1 MNTNIRG
8 KAIVVVAGLVL
19 AGTAAAQQRTTPAFG
34 LHENTPRVHAFTGAR
49 VIVAPGVMLEGG
61 TVVVRDGIIEAVGES
76 PAIPAD
82 ARVWALEGRTIYAG
96 FIDPMTEVGLPDAM
110 ASPSS
115 GRGGGGGASAAP
127 GPASGDGAR
136 YWNAHVR
143 PENDVAAEL
152 VLGNDT
158 TEDLRE
164 LGFTTALSVPRRGVL
179 RGQSALL
186 SLGESTEPR
195 QIIVSPRVALHA
207 GYQTGGARG
216 DGSSVESDYPSS
228 LMGVIALLR
237 QALYDAQWYGAA
249 EAYYADEPTME
260 RPALNLSL
268 EAMLPV
274 INAEQPLFYHADD
287 ELDYQRALNIGDE
300 FNLDVV
306 LVGNGYEYRMRE
318 LFAASGVGIIIPLDF
333 PDAPQVDTPD
343 RALGVSLEQL
353 QHWELA
359 PSNAAFL
366 EEAGV
371 SFAFTSDGLGSP
383 GNEFWANVRSA
394 VERGLHEDTALAALT
409 TVPAELVGAGEKLGT
424 IETGKIANL
433 VVADGNLFAA
443 DSEAEV
449 ELMVV
454 DGMPYE
460 LEAFDRFDPEG
471 LWRATWPGGSGDW
484 ELSGDPGRLTL
495 TVNDEEYQGR
505 AEGDELILLPSAE
518 VFGGDDALAR
528 LSAYHYAGTVEGI
541 AELPSGDTFIWS
553 AVRIGDLPEQPEGGP
568 DADADEV
575 ADNEEN
581 AEDGLDGSDS
591 AGVEDEPDEPDIPP
605 LVWNQ
610 FPAGAYGATEPPPQ
624 ADSLLIRGATIWT
637 SGPQGRIDD
646 GDLLIR
652 GDRIEAVGRD
662 LEAPRDAIVMDAA
675 GKHVTAGLIDSH
687 SHSAVSRSVNESGS
701 VVTLEVRIADVL
713 NPTDIAIYRELAGG
727 LTAALLLHGSANP
740 MGGQAQVVKLRWGE
754 NADGLRL
761 DGAPPGVKFALG
773 ENVKQSNWGDAY
785 TDRYPQSRMG
795 VEQIIRDTFLAAAR
809 YGREMDQASRRGPP
823 VRRNLR
829 LDAALEILD
838 GERLIH
844 VHSYRQDEILA
855 FVRIAQD
862 FELEVAAF
870 QHVLEGYKVAD
881 AIAELGA
888 GGSTFS
894 DWWAYKFEVYDAIP
908 YNGALMHRAG
918 VVTSFNSDSNELA
931 RRLNTEASKAVK
943 YGGVSEEEALAFVT
957 INPARQLRIDD
968 RVGSLEP
975 DKDADFVIWSGH
987 PLSSFSRAEQTW
999 IEGRKYFDVELDAEM
1014 RRQTAVERSRLIQ
1027 KALATRL
1034 NGGNGSGG
1042 DGEGSGR
1049 GGDGSGR
1056 GGRGDPP
1063 TDLYSACIEL
1073 YGCIEEAHP

>member
-1 MNTNIRG
+1 MNTKHRG
-8 KAIVVVAGLVL
+8 KAIVVIAGLVL
-19 AGTAAAQQRTTPAFG
+19 TGSIAAQQRTTPAFG
-34 LHENTPRVHAFTGAR
+34 LHENTPRVHAFTGANV
-49 VIVAPGVMLEGG
+49 VIAPGTTLEDG
-61 TVVVRDGIIEAVGES
+61 TVIIRDGIIEAVGEA

-96 FIDPMTEVGLPDAM
+96 FIDAMTEVGLPEGM
-110 ASPSS
+110 TSPST
-115 GRGGGGGASAAP
+115 GRGGGGGAAAAP
-127 GPASGDGAR
+127 GQASGDGAR

-143 PENDVAAEL
+143 PENDVAAAL
-152 VLGNDT
+152 VLGNGAT
-158 TEDLRE
+158 KDLRE

-186 SLGESTEPR
+186 SLADSTEPR

-216 DGSSVESDYPSS
+216 DGPSVESDYPSS
-228 LMGVIALLR
+228 MMGVIALLR
-237 QALYDAQWYGAA
+237 QALYDAQWYEAA
-249 EAYYADEPTME
+249 LAYYADEPATE
-260 RPALNLSL
+260 RPAANLSL

-287 ELDYQRALNIGDE
+287 ELDYQRALNIQDE
-300 FNLDVV
+300 FDLDIV

-318 LFAASGVGIIIPLDF
+318 LLAASEVGIVIPLDF
-333 PDAPQVDTPD
+333 PDAPRVDTPD

-366 EEAGV
+366 GEAGV
-371 SFAFTSDGLGSP
+371 SFAFTSDGLDNPGS
-383 GNEFWANVRSA
+383 EFWANVRSA
-394 VERGLHEDTALAALT
+394 VERGLDEDIALAALT

-433 VVADGNLFAA
+433 VVADGDLFAV

-449 ELMVV
+449 ELVV
-454 DGMPYE
+454 IDGMPYE

-471 LWRATWPGGSGDW
+471 LWRATWPGGTGDW

-495 TVNDEEYQGR
+495 TVGEEEYRGR
-505 AEGDELILLPSAE
+505 VEGDELILLPSAE
-518 VFGGDDALAR
+518 VFGGGQALAR
-528 LSAYHYAGTVEGI
+528 LSAYHNAGTVEGL

-553 AVRIGDLPEQPEGGP
+553 AVRIGDLPEEPEGDP
-568 DADADEV
+568 DADDEE
-575 ADNEEN
+575 D
-581 AEDGLDGSDS
+581 AEDVLNAADS
-591 AGVEDEPDEPDIPP
+591 ADVEGEPDEPDIPP

-610 FPAGAYGATEPPPQ
+610 YPAGAYGATEPPPQ
-624 ADSLLIRGATIWT
+624 ADSLLVRGATIWT
-637 SGPQGRIDD
+637 GGPQGRIDG

-652 GDRIEAVGRD
+652 GDRIEAVGQN
-662 LEAPRDAIVMDAA
+662 LEAPRDATVMDAA
-675 GKHVTAGLIDSH
+675 GKHVTAGLIDAH
-687 SHSAVSRSVNESGS
+687 SHSAISRSVNESGS
-701 VVTLEVRIADVL
+701 AVTLEVRVADVL

-727 LTAALLLHGSANP
+727 LTTALLLHGSANP
-740 MGGQAQVVKLRWGE
+740 MGGQAQVVKLRWGA

-761 DGAPPGVKFALG
+761 DGAALAVKFALG
-773 ENVKQSNWGDAY
+773 ENVKQSNWGDSY

-809 YGREMDQASRRGPP
+809 YGRDMDQASRRGPP

-829 LDAALEILD
+829 LDAALEILN
-838 GERLIH
+838 GQRLVH

-862 FELEVAAF
+862 FDLDVAAF

-931 RRLNTEASKAVK
+931 RRLNTEAAKAVK
-943 YGGVSEEEALAFVT
+943 YGGLSEEAALEFVT

-975 DKDADFVIWSGH
+975 NKDADFVIWSGH

-1014 RRQTAVERSRLIQ
+1014 RKQIASERSRLIQ
-1027 KALATRL
+1027 KVLATRL
-1034 NGGNGSGG
+1034 NGGNGSDGG
-1042 DGEGSGR
+1042 
-1049 GGDGSGR
+1049 GGGSGR
-1056 GGRGDPP
+1056 GGRGGPP
-1063 TDLYSACIEL
+1063 TDLYSTCVEL
-1073 YGCIEEAHP
+1073 YGCMEEEAHP

>member
-1 MNTNIRG
+1 MNTKHRG
-8 KAIVVVAGLVL
+8 QAIVVIAGLVL
-19 AGTAAAQQRTTPAFG
+19 TGSIAAQQQTTPAFG
-34 LHENTPRVHAFTGAR
+34 LHDNTPRVHAFTGAD
-49 VIVAPGVMLEGG
+49 VIVAPGTTLEGG
-61 TVVVRDGIIEAVGES
+61 TVVIRDGIIEAVGEA

-96 FIDPMTEVGLPDAM
+96 FIDAMTEVGLPEEM
-110 ASPSS
+110 ASPSA
-115 GRGGGGGASAAP
+115 GRGERGGATQAATP
-127 GPASGDGAR
+127 GASGDGAR

-143 PENDVAAEL
+143 PENDVTAAL
-152 VLGNDT
+152 VLGNGT
-158 TEDLRE
+158 TEELRE
-164 LGFTTALSVPRRGVL
+164 LGFTTALSAPRRGVL

-186 SLGESTEPR
+186 SLADSTQPG

-207 GYQTGGARG
+207 GYQTGAARG
-216 DGSSVESDYPSS
+216 DGPSVESDYPSS
-228 LMGVIALLR
+228 MMGVIALLR
-237 QALYDAQWYGAA
+237 QALYDAQWYEAA
-249 EAYYADEPTME
+249 QAYYADEPTVE
-260 RPALNLSL
+260 RPAPNLSL
-268 EAMLPV
+268 EALLPV

-287 ELDYQRALNIGDE
+287 ELDYQRALYIRDE
-300 FNLDVV
+300 FNLDIV

-318 LFAASGVGIIIPLDF
+318 LLAASQVGVIVPLDF

-366 EEAGV
+366 GEAGV
-371 SFAFTSDGLGSP
+371 SFAFTTDGLDSP
-383 GNEFWANVRSA
+383 GIEFWANVRSA
-394 VERGLHEDTALAALT
+394 VERGLAEDTALAALT
-409 TVPAELVGAGEKLGT
+409 TVPAELVGAEARLGT

-433 VVADGNLFAA
+433 VVADGNLFAG

-449 ELMVV
+449 ELVVV

-471 LWRATWPGGSGDW
+471 LWRATWPDGAGDW
-484 ELSGDPGRLTL
+484 ELSGDPERLTL
-495 TVNDEEYQGR
+495 TVGEEEYQGR
-505 AEGDELILLPSAE
+505 AQGDELILLPSAA
-518 VFGGDDALAR
+518 VFGGDQALAR
-528 LSAYHYAGTVEGI
+528 LSAYHNEGTVEGI
-541 AELPSGDTFIWS
+541 AELPSGDTFIWR
-553 AVRIGDLPEQPEGGP
+553 AARVGDLPEDPEGEE
-568 DADADEV
+568 DEEEE
-575 ADNEEN
+575 EEN
-581 AEDGLDGSDS
+581 
-591 AGVEDEPDEPDIPP
+591 EPDIPP

-610 FPAGAYGATEPPPQ
+610 YPAGAYGATEPPPQ
-624 ADSLLIRGATIWT
+624 ADSLLVSGATIWT
-637 SGPQGRIDD
+637 SGPQGRIED

-675 GKHVTAGLIDSH
+675 GKHVTAGLIDAH
-687 SHSAVSRSVNESGS
+687 SHSAVSRSVNETGS
-701 VVTLEVRIADVL
+701 AVTVEVRIGDVL

-727 LTAALLLHGSANP
+727 LTTALLLHGSANP

-754 NADGLRL
+754 NADGLKL
-761 DGAPPGVKFALG
+761 EGAAPAVKFALG
-773 ENVKQSNWGDAY
+773 ENVKQSNWGDEY
-785 TDRYPQSRMG
+785 TDRYPQTRMG

-809 YGREMDQASRRGPP
+809 YGREMDRAGRRGPP

-829 LDAALEILD
+829 LDAALEILNGD
-838 GERLIH
+838 RLVH
-844 VHSYRQDEILA
+844 VHSYRQDEILT

-862 FELEVAAF
+862 FDLDVAAF

-888 GGSTFS
+888 GSSTFS

-931 RRLNTEASKAVK
+931 RRLNTEAAKAVK
-943 YGGVSEEEALAFVT
+943 YGGLSEEEALEFVT
-957 INPARQLRIDD
+957 INPAKQLRIDD

-975 DKDADFVIWSGH
+975 DKDADFVIWNGH

-999 IEGRKYFDVELDAEM
+999 IEGRKFFDVELDAEM
-1014 RRQTAVERSRLIQ
+1014 RRQIAAERSRLIQ

-1034 NGGNGSGG
+1034 QG
-1042 DGEGSGR
+1042 GEGSNR
-1049 GGDGSGR
+1049 GGGEGSVRGGGGR
-1056 GGRGDPP
+1056 GGRGGPP
-1063 TDLYSACIEL
+1063 TDLYSTCVEL

>member
-1 MNTNIRG
+1 MNTKHRG
-8 KAIVVVAGLVL
+8 KAIVVIAGLVL
-19 AGTAAAQQRTTPAFG
+19 TGSIAAQQRTTPAFG
-34 LHENTPRVHAFTGAR
+34 LHENTPRVHAFTGANV
-49 VIVAPGVMLEGG
+49 VIAPGTTLEDG
-61 TVVVRDGIIEAVGES
+61 TVIIRDGIIEAVGEA

-96 FIDPMTEVGLPDAM
+96 FIDAMTEVGLPEGM
-110 ASPSS
+110 TSPST
-115 GRGGGGGASAAP
+115 GRGGGGGAAAAP
-127 GPASGDGAR
+127 GQASGDGAR

-143 PENDVAAEL
+143 PENDVAAAL
-152 VLGNDT
+152 VLGNGAT
-158 TEDLRE
+158 KDLRE

-186 SLGESTEPR
+186 SLADSTEPR

-216 DGSSVESDYPSS
+216 DGPSVESDYPSS
-228 LMGVIALLR
+228 MMGVIALLR
-237 QALYDAQWYGAA
+237 QALYDAQWYEAA
-249 EAYYADEPTME
+249 LAYYADEPATE
-260 RPALNLSL
+260 RPAANLSL

-287 ELDYQRALNIGDE
+287 ELDYQRALNIQDE
-300 FNLDVV
+300 FDLDIV

-318 LFAASGVGIIIPLDF
+318 LLAASEVGIVIPLDF
-333 PDAPQVDTPD
+333 PDAPRVDTPD

-366 EEAGV
+366 GEAGV
-371 SFAFTSDGLGSP
+371 SFAFTSDGLDNPGS
-383 GNEFWANVRSA
+383 EFWANVRSA
-394 VERGLHEDTALAALT
+394 VERGLDEDIALAALT

-433 VVADGNLFAA
+433 VVADGDLFAV

-449 ELMVV
+449 ELVV
-454 DGMPYE
+454 IDGMPYE

-471 LWRATWPGGSGDW
+471 LWRATWPGGTGDW

-495 TVNDEEYQGR
+495 TVGEEEYRGR
-505 AEGDELILLPSAE
+505 VEGDELILLPSAE
-518 VFGGDDALAR
+518 VFGGGQALAR
-528 LSAYHYAGTVEGI
+528 LSAYHNAGTVEGL

-553 AVRIGDLPEQPEGGP
+553 AVRIGDLPEEPEGDP
-568 DADADEV
+568 DADDEE
-575 ADNEEN
+575 D
-581 AEDGLDGSDS
+581 AEDVLNAADS
-591 AGVEDEPDEPDIPP
+591 ADVEGEPDEPDIPP

-610 FPAGAYGATEPPPQ
+610 YPAGAYGATEPPPQ
-624 ADSLLIRGATIWT
+624 ADSLLVRGATIWT
-637 SGPQGRIDD
+637 GGPQGRIDG

-652 GDRIEAVGRD
+652 GDRIEAVGQN
-662 LEAPRDAIVMDAA
+662 LEAPRDATVMDAA
-675 GKHVTAGLIDSH
+675 GKHVTAGLIDAH
-687 SHSAVSRSVNESGS
+687 SHSAISRSVNESGS
-701 VVTLEVRIADVL
+701 AVTLEVRVADVL

-727 LTAALLLHGSANP
+727 LTTALLLHGSANP
-740 MGGQAQVVKLRWGE
+740 MGGQAQVVKLRWGA

-761 DGAPPGVKFALG
+761 DGAALAVKFALG
-773 ENVKQSNWGDAY
+773 ENVKQSNWGDSY

-809 YGREMDQASRRGPP
+809 YGRDMDQASRRGPP

-829 LDAALEILD
+829 LDAALEILN
-838 GERLIH
+838 GQRLVH

-862 FELEVAAF
+862 FDLDVAAF

-931 RRLNTEASKAVK
+931 RRLNTEAAKAVK
-943 YGGVSEEEALAFVT
+943 YGGLSEEEALEFVT

-975 DKDADFVIWSGH
+975 NKDADFVIWSGH

-1014 RRQTAVERSRLIQ
+1014 RKQIASERSRLIQ
-1027 KALATRL
+1027 KVLATRL
-1034 NGGNGSGG
+1034 NGGNGSDGG
-1042 DGEGSGR
+1042 GEGSGS
-1049 GGDGSGR
+1049 GTDGPGR
-1056 GGRGDPP
+1056 GGRGGPP
-1063 TDLYSACIEL
+1063 TDLYSTCVEL
-1073 YGCIEEAHP
+1073 YGCMEEEAHP

>member
-1 MNTNIRG
+1 MNTNHLG
-8 KAIVVVAGLVL
+8 KAIVVVAGVVL
-19 AGTAAAQQRTTPAFG
+19 TGTAAAQQRTTPAFG
-34 LHENTPRVHAFTGAR
+34 LHENTPRVHAFTGAN
-49 VIVAPGVMLEGG
+49 VIVAPGTRLEGG
-61 TVVVRDGIIEAVGES
+61 TVIVRDGIIEAVGEA
-76 PAIPAD
+76 PTIPAD
-82 ARVWALEGRTIYAG
+82 ARVWALDGRTIYAG
-96 FIDPMTEVGLPDAM
+96 FIDPMTEVGLPDGM
-110 ASPSS
+110 ALPSS
-115 GRGGGGGASAAP
+115 GGGGGGANQGAAP
-127 GPASGDGAR
+127 GPANGDGAR

-143 PENDVAAEL
+143 PENDVAAAL
-152 VLGNDT
+152 VLGNNT
-158 TEDLRE
+158 TEELRE
-164 LGFTTALSVPRRGVL
+164 LGFTTALSAPRRGVL

-195 QIIVSPRVALHA
+195 QVIVSPRVALHA

-216 DGSSVESDYPSS
+216 NGPSVESDYPSS

-237 QALYDAQWYGAA
+237 QALYDAQWYEAA
-249 EAYYADEPTME
+249 QAYHADEPNME
-260 RPALNLSL
+260 RLAANLSL

-274 INAEQPLFYHADD
+274 VNAEQPLFYHADD
-287 ELDYQRALNIGDE
+287 ELDYQRALNIRDE
-300 FNLDVV
+300 FSLDVV

-318 LFAASGVGIIIPLDF
+318 LLATSGVGIVIPLDF

-371 SFAFTSDGLGSP
+371 SFAFTSDGLDNP
-383 GNEFWANVRSA
+383 GNEFWANLRSA
-394 VERGLHEDTALAALT
+394 VERGLDEDTALAAVT
-409 TVPAELVGAGEKLGT
+409 TVPAELVGAAEKLGT
-424 IETGKIANL
+424 IEAGKIANL

-443 DSEAEV
+443 DSDAEV
-449 ELMVV
+449 ELVMV
-454 DGMPYE
+454 DGMPHE

-495 TVNDEEYQGR
+495 TVDEEEYQGR

-518 VFGGDDALAR
+518 VFGGGQALAR
-528 LSAYHYAGTVEGI
+528 LSAYHNEGAVEGI
-541 AELPSGDTFIWS
+541 AELPSGDTFTWN
-553 AVRIGDLPEQPEGGP
+553 AVRIGDLPEEPE
-568 DADADEV
+568 DEP
-575 ADNEEN
+575 
-581 AEDGLDGSDS
+581 
-591 AGVEDEPDEPDIPP
+591 EDEPDRPDIPP

-646 GDLLIR
+646 GDLIIR
-652 GDRIEAVGRD
+652 GGRIEAVGRD
-662 LEAPRDAIVMDAA
+662 IEAPRDTVVMDAA

-701 VVTLEVRIADVL
+701 AVTLEVRIADVL

-754 NADGLRL
+754 SADGLRL

-795 VEQIIRDTFLAAAR
+795 VEQIIRDTFLAAAS

-829 LDAALEILD
+829 LDAALEILN

-862 FELEVAAF
+862 LDLDVAAF

-908 YNGALMHRAG
+908 HNGALMHRAG

-975 DKDADFVIWSGH
+975 NKDADFVIWSGH

-1014 RRQTAVERSRLIQ
+1014 RRQIAAERSRLIQ
-1027 KALATRL
+1027 KVLATRL
-1034 NGGNGSGG
+1034 NGGGGSDGG
-1042 DGEGSGR
+1042 
-1049 GGDGSGR
+1049 GGGR
-1056 GGRGDPP
+1056 GGRGGPP
-1063 TDLYSACIEL
+1063 TDLYSTCLEL
-1073 YGCIEEAHP
+1073 YGCMEEAHP

>member
-1 MNTNIRG
+1 MNTNHLG
-8 KAIVVVAGLVL
+8 KAIVVVAGVVL
-19 AGTAAAQQRTTPAFG
+19 TGTAAAQQRTTPAFG
-34 LHENTPRVHAFTGAR
+34 LHENTPRVHAFTGAN
-49 VIVAPGVMLEGG
+49 VIVAPGTRLEGG
-61 TVVVRDGIIEAVGES
+61 TVIVRDGIIEAVGEA
-76 PAIPAD
+76 PTIPAD
-82 ARVWALEGRTIYAG
+82 ARVWALDGRTIYAG
-96 FIDPMTEVGLPDAM
+96 FIDPMTEVGLPDGM
-110 ASPSS
+110 ALPSS
-115 GRGGGGGASAAP
+115 GGGGGGANQGAAP
-127 GPASGDGAR
+127 GPANGDGAR

-143 PENDVAAEL
+143 PENDVAAAL
-152 VLGNDT
+152 VLGNNT
-158 TEDLRE
+158 TEELRE
-164 LGFTTALSVPRRGVL
+164 LGFTTALSAPRRGVL

-195 QIIVSPRVALHA
+195 QVIVSPRVALHA

-216 DGSSVESDYPSS
+216 NGPSVESDYPSS

-237 QALYDAQWYGAA
+237 QALYDAQWYEAA
-249 EAYYADEPTME
+249 QAYHADEPNME
-260 RPALNLSL
+260 RLAANLSL

-274 INAEQPLFYHADD
+274 VNAEQPLFYHADD
-287 ELDYQRALNIGDE
+287 ELDYQRALNIRDE
-300 FNLDVV
+300 FSLDVV

-318 LFAASGVGIIIPLDF
+318 LLATSGVGIVIPLDF

-371 SFAFTSDGLGSP
+371 SFAFTSDGLDNP
-383 GNEFWANVRSA
+383 GNEFWANLRSA
-394 VERGLHEDTALAALT
+394 VERGLDEDTALAAVT
-409 TVPAELVGAGEKLGT
+409 TVPAELVGAAEKLGT
-424 IETGKIANL
+424 IEAGKIANL

-443 DSEAEV
+443 DSDAEV
-449 ELMVV
+449 ELVVV
-454 DGMPYE
+454 DGMPHE

-471 LWRATWPGGSGDW
+471 LWRASWPDGSGDW

-495 TVNDEEYQGR
+495 TVDEEEYQGR

-518 VFGGDDALAR
+518 VFGGGQALAR
-528 LSAYHYAGTVEGI
+528 LSAYHNEGAVEGI
-541 AELPSGDTFIWS
+541 AELPSGDTFTWN
-553 AVRIGDLPEQPEGGP
+553 AVRIGDLPEEPE
-568 DADADEV
+568 DEP
-575 ADNEEN
+575 
-581 AEDGLDGSDS
+581 
-591 AGVEDEPDEPDIPP
+591 EDEPDRPDIPP

-624 ADSLLIRGATIWT
+624 ADSLLITGASIWT

-662 LEAPRDAIVMDAA
+662 IEAPRDTVVMDAA

-701 VVTLEVRIADVL
+701 AVTLEVRIADVL

-754 NADGLRL
+754 SADGLRL

-795 VEQIIRDTFLAAAR
+795 VEQIIRDTFLAAAS

-829 LDAALEILD
+829 LDAALEILN

-862 FELEVAAF
+862 LDLDVAAF

-908 YNGALMHRAG
+908 HNGALMHRAG

-975 DKDADFVIWSGH
+975 NKDADFVIWSGH

-1014 RRQTAVERSRLIQ
+1014 RRQIAAERSRLIQ
-1027 KALATRL
+1027 KVLATRL
-1034 NGGNGSGG
+1034 NGGGGSDGG
-1042 DGEGSGR
+1042 
-1049 GGDGSGR
+1049 GGGR
-1056 GGRGDPP
+1056 GGRGGPP
-1063 TDLYSACIEL
+1063 TDLYSTCLEL
-1073 YGCIEEAHP
+1073 YGCMEEAHP

>member
-1 MNTNIRG
+1 MNTNFRG

-19 AGTAAAQQRTTPAFG
+19 TGTAAAQQRTTPAFG
-34 LHENTPRVHAFTGAR
+34 LHENTPRVHAFTGAN
-49 VIVAPGVMLEGG
+49 VIVAPGVRLEVG
-61 TVVVRDGIIEAVGES
+61 TVIVRDGIIEAVGEA

-82 ARVWALEGRTIYAG
+82 ARVWALDGRTIYAG
-96 FIDPMTEVGLPDAM
+96 FIDPMTEVGLPDGM
-110 ASPSS
+110 TSPSA
-115 GRGGGGGASAAP
+115 GRGERGGSAQASAA
-127 GPASGDGAR
+127 GQANGDGAR
-136 YWNAHVR
+136 YWNSHVR
-143 PENDVAAEL
+143 PENDVAAAL
-152 VLGNDT
+152 VLGNGT
-158 TEDLRE
+158 TEELRE

-216 DGSSVESDYPSS
+216 NGPSVESDYPSS

-237 QALYDAQWYGAA
+237 QALYDAQWYEAA

-287 ELDYQRALNIGDE
+287 ELDYQRGLKIGDE
-300 FNLDVV
+300 FDLDVV

-318 LFAASGVGIIIPLDF
+318 LLATSGVGIVIPLDF

-371 SFAFTSDGLGSP
+371 SFAFTSDELDNP
-383 GNEFWANVRSA
+383 GTEFWANLRSA
-394 VERGLHEDTALAALT
+394 VERGLDEDTALAALT

-443 DSEAEV
+443 DSEAEI
-449 ELMVV
+449 ELVVV

-471 LWRATWPGGSGDW
+471 LWRAAWPGGSGDW

-495 TVNDEEYQGR
+495 TVDEEEYQGR

-518 VFGGDDALAR
+518 VFGGGQALAR
-528 LSAYHYAGTVEGI
+528 LSAYHNEGAVEGI
-541 AELPSGDTFIWS
+541 AELPSGDTFTWS
-553 AVRIGDLPEQPEGGP
+553 AVRIGDLPEEPE
-568 DADADEV
+568 DE
-575 ADNEEN
+575 
-581 AEDGLDGSDS
+581 S
-591 AGVEDEPDEPDIPP
+591 DEPDEPDIPP

-610 FPAGAYGATEPPPQ
+610 FPAGAYGKTELPPQ
-624 ADSLLIRGATIWT
+624 ADSLLISGATIWT
-637 SGPQGRIDD
+637 SGPQGRIDN

-652 GDRIEAVGRD
+652 GDRIEAVGRE
-662 LEAPRDAIVMDAA
+662 LEAPRDTVVMDAA

-701 VVTLEVRIADVL
+701 AVTLEVRIADVL

-727 LTAALLLHGSANP
+727 LTTSLLLHGSANP

-754 NADGLRL
+754 SADGLRL

-795 VEQIIRDTFLAAAR
+795 VEQIIRDTFLAAAS

-823 VRRNLR
+823 MRRNLR
-829 LDAALEILD
+829 LDAALEILT
-838 GERLIH
+838 GQRLVH

-862 FELEVAAF
+862 FDLDVAAF

-943 YGGVSEEEALAFVT
+943 YGGVSEAEALAFVT
-957 INPARQLRIDD
+957 INPARQLRIDE

-1014 RRQTAVERSRLIQ
+1014 RKQTAAERSRLIQ

-1034 NGGNGSGG
+1034 NGENGSDGG
-1042 DGEGSGR
+1042 GEGSGR
-1049 GGDGSGR
+1049 GGDGPGR
-1056 GGRGDPP
+1056 GGRGGPP
-1063 TDLYSACIEL
+1063 TDLYSTCIEL

>member
-1 MNTNIRG
+1 MNTNHRG
-8 KAIVVVAGLVL
+8 KAITVVAGLVL
-19 AGTAAAQQRTTPAFG
+19 AGSIAAQQRTTPAFG
-34 LHENTPRVHAFTGAR
+34 LHENTPRVHAFTGAS
-49 VIVAPGVMLEGG
+49 VVVAPGTTLEGG
-61 TVVVRDGIIEAVGES
+61 TVIIRDGIIEAVGEAA
-76 PAIPAD
+76 AIPAD

-96 FIDPMTEVGLPDAM
+96 FIDAMTEVGLPEGM
-110 ASPSS
+110 TSPSA
-115 GRGGGGGASAAP
+115 GRVGAAQASAP
-127 GPASGDGAR
+127 GQANSDGAR

-143 PENDVAAEL
+143 PENDVAASL
-152 VLGNDT
+152 VLGNGA
-158 TEDLRE
+158 TEELRE
-164 LGFTTALSVPRRGVL
+164 LGFATALSVPRRGVL

-186 SLGESTEPR
+186 SLADSTEPR

-207 GYQTGGARG
+207 GYETGGARG
-216 DGSSVESDYPSS
+216 DGPSVESDYPSS

-237 QALYDAQWYGAA
+237 QSFYDAQWYEAA
-249 EAYYADEPTME
+249 LAYYADEPAME
-260 RPALNLSL
+260 RPAANLSL

-287 ELDYQRALNIGDE
+287 ELDYQRALNIQHE
-300 FNLDVV
+300 FDLDVV

-318 LFAASGVGIIIPLDF
+318 LLAASEAGIVIPLNF

-371 SFAFTSDGLGSP
+371 SFAFTTDGLDDP
-383 GNEFWANVRSA
+383 GNEFWSNVRSA
-394 VERGLHEDTALAALT
+394 VERGLDEDTALAALT
-409 TVPAELVGAGEKLGT
+409 TVPAELVGASETLGT

-433 VVADGNLFAA
+433 VIADGNLFAA
-443 DSEAEV
+443 DSEAEI
-449 ELMVV
+449 ELVAI

-460 LEAFDRFDPEG
+460 LETFDRFDPEG

-495 TVNDEEYQGR
+495 TVDEEEYQGR
-505 AEGDELILLPSAE
+505 AEGDELILLPAAE
-518 VFGGDDALAR
+518 VFGGGQALAR
-528 LSAYHYAGTVEGI
+528 LSAYHNEGTVEGI

-553 AVRIGDLPEQPEGGP
+553 AVRIGDLPEEPEGDP
-568 DADADEV
+568 DADDEE
-575 ADNEEN
+575 D
-581 AEDGLDGSDS
+581 AEDGLDAADS
-591 AGVEDEPDEPDIPP
+591 TDVEDEPDEPDIPP

-624 ADSLLIRGATIWT
+624 VDTLLIRGATIWT

-652 GDRIEAVGRD
+652 GNRIEAVGRE

-687 SHSAVSRSVNESGS
+687 SHSAISRSVNESGS
-701 VVTLEVRIADVL
+701 AVTLEVRVADVL

-754 NADGLRL
+754 NADGLKL
-761 DGAPPGVKFALG
+761 DGAAPAVKFALG
-773 ENVKQSNWGDAY
+773 ENVKQSNWGDSY

-809 YGREMDQASRRGPP
+809 YGRDMAQASRRGPP

-829 LDAALEILD
+829 LDAALEILNRQ
-838 GERLIH
+838 RLIH

-862 FELEVAAF
+862 FDLDVAAF

-918 VVTSFNSDSNELA
+918 VVTSFNSDSNELS

-943 YGGVSEEEALAFVT
+943 YGGVSEAEALAFVT
-957 INPARQLRIDD
+957 INPAKQLRIDD

-975 DKDADFVIWSGH
+975 NKDADFVIWSGH

-1014 RRQTAVERSRLIQ
+1014 RRQIAAERSRLIQ
-1027 KALATRL
+1027 KVLATRL
-1034 NGGNGSGG
+1034 NGGNGSDGG
-1042 DGEGSGR
+1042 GGGSG
-1049 GGDGSGR
+1049 GPGR
-1056 GGRGDPP
+1056 GGRGGPP
-1063 TDLYSACIEL
+1063 TDLYSTCVEL
-1073 YGCIEEAHP
+1073 YGCMEEEAHP

>member
-1 MNTNIRG
+1 MNTNFRG

-19 AGTAAAQQRTTPAFG
+19 TGTAAAQQRTTPAFG
-34 LHENTPRVHAFTGAR
+34 LHENTPRVHAFTGAN
-49 VIVAPGVMLEGG
+49 VIVAPGVRLEVG
-61 TVVVRDGIIEAVGES
+61 TVIVRDGIIEAVGEA

-82 ARVWALEGRTIYAG
+82 ARVWGLDGRTIYAG
-96 FIDPMTEVGLPDAM
+96 FIDPMTEVGLPDGM
-110 ASPSS
+110 TSPSA
-115 GRGGGGGASAAP
+115 GRGERGGSAQASAA
-127 GPASGDGAR
+127 GQANGDGAR
-136 YWNAHVR
+136 YWNSHVR
-143 PENDVAAEL
+143 PENDVAAAL
-152 VLGNDT
+152 VLGNGT
-158 TEDLRE
+158 TEELRE

-216 DGSSVESDYPSS
+216 NGPSVESDYPSS

-237 QALYDAQWYGAA
+237 QALYDAQWYEAA

-287 ELDYQRALNIGDE
+287 ELDYQRGLKIGDE
-300 FNLDVV
+300 FDLDVV

-318 LFAASGVGIIIPLDF
+318 LLATSGVGIVIPLDF

-371 SFAFTSDGLGSP
+371 SFAFTSDELDNP
-383 GNEFWANVRSA
+383 GTEFWANLRSA
-394 VERGLHEDTALAALT
+394 VERGLDEDTALAALT

-443 DSEAEV
+443 DSEAEI
-449 ELMVV
+449 ELVVV

-471 LWRATWPGGSGDW
+471 LWRAAWPGGSGDW

-495 TVNDEEYQGR
+495 TVDEEEYQGR

-518 VFGGDDALAR
+518 VFGGGQALAR
-528 LSAYHYAGTVEGI
+528 LSAYHNEGAVEGI
-541 AELPSGDTFIWS
+541 AELPSGDTFTWS
-553 AVRIGDLPEQPEGGP
+553 AVRIGDLPEEPEDEPG
-568 DADADEV
+568 ADDE
-575 ADNEEN
+575 EG
-581 AEDGLDGSDS
+581 AEDGLDAADS
-591 AGVEDEPDEPDIPP
+591 AGVEDESDEPDIPP

-610 FPAGAYGATEPPPQ
+610 FPAGAYGKTELPPQ
-624 ADSLLIRGATIWT
+624 ADSLLISGATIWT

-652 GDRIEAVGRD
+652 GGRIVAVGRD
-662 LEAPRDAIVMDAA
+662 IEAPQDTVVMDAA

-701 VVTLEVRIADVL
+701 AVTLEVRIADVL

-754 NADGLRL
+754 SADGLRL

-795 VEQIIRDTFLAAAR
+795 VEQIIRDTFLAAAS

-829 LDAALEILD
+829 LDAALEILT
-838 GERLIH
+838 GQRLIH

-862 FELEVAAF
+862 FDLDVAAF

-881 AIAELGA
+881 AIAEQGA

-943 YGGVSEEEALAFVT
+943 YGGVSEAEALSFVT
-957 INPARQLRIDD
+957 INPARQLRVDD

-1014 RRQTAVERSRLIQ
+1014 RKQTAAERSRLIQ

-1034 NGGNGSGG
+1034 NGENGSDGG
-1042 DGEGSGR
+1042 GEGSGR
-1049 GGDGSGR
+1049 GGDGPGR
-1056 GGRGDPP
+1056 GGRGGPP
-1063 TDLYSACIEL
+1063 TELYSTCIEL
-1073 YGCIEEAHP
+1073 YGCFEEAHP

>member
-1 MNTNIRG
+1 MNTNHRG

-19 AGTAAAQQRTTPAFG
+19 TGSIAAQQRTTPAFG
-34 LHENTPRVHAFTGAR
+34 LHENTPRVHAFTGAN
-49 VIVAPGVMLEGG
+49 VVVAPGTTLEDG
-61 TVVVRDGIIEAVGES
+61 TVIIRDGIIEAVGEA

-96 FIDPMTEVGLPDAM
+96 FIDAMTEVGLPEGM
-110 ASPSS
+110 TSPAT
-115 GRGGGGGASAAP
+115 GPGGGGGAAAAP
-127 GPASGDGAR
+127 GQASGDGAR
-136 YWNAHVR
+136 HWNAHVR
-143 PENDVAAEL
+143 PENDVAAAL
-152 VLGNDT
+152 VLGNGT
-158 TEDLRE
+158 TEELRE

-186 SLGESTEPR
+186 SLADSTEPR
-195 QIIVSPRVALHA
+195 QIIVSPRVAQHA

-216 DGSSVESDYPSS
+216 DGPSVESDYPSS
-228 LMGVIALLR
+228 MMGVIALLR
-237 QALYDAQWYGAA
+237 QALYDAQWYEAA
-249 EAYYADEPTME
+249 LAYYADEPATE
-260 RPALNLSL
+260 RPAANLSL

-287 ELDYQRALNIGDE
+287 ELDYQRALNIQDE
-300 FNLDVV
+300 FDLDIV

-318 LFAASGVGIIIPLDF
+318 LLSASEVGIVIPLDF
-333 PDAPQVDTPD
+333 PDAPRVDTPD

-366 EEAGV
+366 GEAGV
-371 SFAFTSDGLGSP
+371 SFAFTSDGLDNPGS
-383 GNEFWANVRSA
+383 EFWANVRSA
-394 VERGLHEDTALAALT
+394 VERGLDEDTALAALT

-433 VVADGNLFAA
+433 VVADGELFAG
-443 DSEAEV
+443 DSEAEI
-449 ELMVV
+449 ELVVV
-454 DGMPYE
+454 DGVPYE

-471 LWRATWPGGSGDW
+471 LWRATWPGGTGDW

-495 TVNDEEYQGR
+495 TVGEEEYRGR
-505 AEGDELILLPSAE
+505 AEGDELILFPSAE
-518 VFGGDDALAR
+518 VLGGGEAIAR
-528 LSAYHYAGTVEGI
+528 LSAYHNDGTVEGI
-541 AELPSGDTFIWS
+541 AELPSGDTFLWS
-553 AVRIGDLPEQPEGGP
+553 AVRIGDLPEEPEEAEED
-568 DADADEV
+568 DA
-575 ADNEEN
+575 
-581 AEDGLDGSDS
+581 
-591 AGVEDEPDEPDIPP
+591 EDEPNEPEEPDIPP
-605 LVWNQ
+605 LVWSQ
-610 FPAGAYGATEPPPQ
+610 YPAGAYGVTELPPQ
-624 ADSLLIRGATIWT
+624 VDSLLITGATIWT
-637 SGPQGRIDD
+637 GGPQGRIDD

-652 GDRIEAVGRD
+652 GDRIEAVGQN
-662 LEAPRDAIVMDAA
+662 LEAPRDATVMDAA

-687 SHSAVSRSVNESGS
+687 SHSAISRSVNESGS
-701 VVTLEVRIADVL
+701 AVTLEVRVADVL

-727 LTAALLLHGSANP
+727 LTTALLLHGSANP

-761 DGAPPGVKFALG
+761 DGAAPAVKFALG
-773 ENVKQSNWGDAY
+773 ENVKQSNWGDSY

-809 YGREMDQASRRGPP
+809 YGRDMDQASRRGPP
-823 VRRNLR
+823 VRRSLR
-829 LDAALEILD
+829 LDAALEILN
-838 GERLIH
+838 GQRLVH

-862 FELEVAAF
+862 FDLDVAAF

-918 VVTSFNSDSNELA
+918 VVTAFNSDSNELA
-931 RRLNTEASKAVK
+931 RRLNTEAAKAVK

-1014 RRQTAVERSRLIQ
+1014 RRQIAAERSRLIQ

-1034 NGGNGSGG
+1034 NGGSGSDGG
-1042 DGEGSGR
+1042 GEGSGSGTDGPGRASR
-1049 GGDGSGR
+1049 GG
-1056 GGRGDPP
+1056 PP
-1063 TDLYSACIEL
+1063 TDLYSTCVEL
-1073 YGCIEEAHP
+1073 YGCLDEEAHP

>member
-1 MNTNIRG
+1 MNTNFRG
-8 KAIVVVAGLVL
+8 KAIVIVAGLVL
-19 AGTAAAQQRTTPAFG
+19 TGSIAAQQRTTPAFG
-34 LHENTPRVHAFTGAR
+34 LHENTPRVHAFTGAN
-49 VIVAPGVMLEGG
+49 VIVAPGVALEGG
-61 TVVVRDGIIEAVGES
+61 TVIIRDGIIEAVGEA
-76 PAIPAD
+76 PTIPAD

-96 FIDPMTEVGLPDAM
+96 FIDPMTEVGLPERM
-110 ASPSS
+110 TSPPA
-115 GRGGGGGASAAP
+115 GQGERGGAAQASAA
-127 GPASGDGAR
+127 GQANGDGAR
-136 YWNAHVR
+136 YWNSHVR
-143 PENDVAAEL
+143 PENDVAAAL

-158 TEDLRE
+158 TEELRE

-207 GYQTGGARG
+207 GYQTGGPRG
-216 DGSSVESDYPSS
+216 DGPSVESDYPSS

-237 QALYDAQWYGAA
+237 QALYDAQWYEAA
-249 EAYYADEPTME
+249 EAYYTDEPAVE
-260 RPALNLSL
+260 RPATNLSL

-287 ELDYQRALNIGDE
+287 ELDYQRGLKIGDE
-300 FNLDVV
+300 FDLDVV

-318 LFAASGVGIIIPLDF
+318 LLATSGVGIIIPLDF

-371 SFAFTSDGLGSP
+371 SFAFTSDGLDNSE
-383 GNEFWANVRSA
+383 NEFWANVRSA
-394 VERGLHEDTALAALT
+394 VERGLDEDTALAALT

-449 ELMVV
+449 ELVVV

-471 LWRATWPGGSGDW
+471 LWRATWPGGTGDW
-484 ELSGDPGRLTL
+484 KLSGDPGRLTL
-495 TVNDEEYQGR
+495 TVDEDEYQGR

-518 VFGGDDALAR
+518 VFGGGQALAR
-528 LSAYHYAGTVEGI
+528 LSAYHNAGTVEGI

-553 AVRIGDLPEQPEGGP
+553 AVRIGDLPEEPEGEP
-568 DADADEV
+568 DADDE
-575 ADNEEN
+575 EG
-581 AEDGLDGSDS
+581 AEDGLDGADS
-591 AGVEDEPDEPDIPP
+591 AGVEDESDEPDERDIPP

-610 FPAGAYGATEPPPQ
+610 FPAGAYGKTELPPQ
-624 ADSLLIRGATIWT
+624 ADSLLISGATIWT
-637 SGPQGRIDD
+637 SGPQGRIDN

-652 GDRIEAVGRD
+652 GDRIEAVGRE
-662 LEAPRDAIVMDAA
+662 LEAPRDAVVMDAA

-687 SHSAVSRSVNESGS
+687 SHSAISRSVNESGS
-701 VVTLEVRIADVL
+701 AVTLEVRVADVL

-727 LTAALLLHGSANP
+727 LTTSLLLHGSANP
-740 MGGQAQVVKLRWGE
+740 MGGQAQVVKLRWGAD
-754 NADGLRL
+754 ADGLRL
-761 DGAPPGVKFALG
+761 DGAAPAVKFALG
-773 ENVKQSNWGDAY
+773 ENVKQSNWGDSY

-809 YGREMDQASRRGPP
+809 YGRDMDQASRRGPP

-829 LDAALEILD
+829 LDAALEILN
-838 GERLIH
+838 GQRLVH

-862 FELEVAAF
+862 FDLDVAAF

-943 YGGVSEEEALAFVT
+943 YGGVSEAEALAFVT
-957 INPARQLRIDD
+957 INPARQLRVDD

-1014 RRQTAVERSRLIQ
+1014 RRQIAAERSRLIQ
-1027 KALATRL
+1027 KALAAQL
-1034 NGGNGSGG
+1034 NGEGGSNGGG
-1042 DGEGSGR
+1042 G
-1049 GGDGSGR
+1049 GR
-1056 GGRGDPP
+1056 GGRGGPP
-1063 TDLYSACIEL
+1063 TDIYSTCIEL

>member
-1 MNTNIRG
+1 MNTKHRG
-8 KAIVVVAGLVL
+8 KAIVVIAGLVL
-19 AGTAAAQQRTTPAFG
+19 TGSIAAQQRTTPAFG
-34 LHENTPRVHAFTGAR
+34 LHENTPRVHAFTGANV
-49 VIVAPGVMLEGG
+49 VIAPGTTLEDG
-61 TVVVRDGIIEAVGES
+61 TVIIRDGIIEAVGEA

-96 FIDPMTEVGLPDAM
+96 FIDAMTEVGLPEGM
-110 ASPSS
+110 TSPST
-115 GRGGGGGASAAP
+115 GRGGGGGAAAAP
-127 GPASGDGAR
+127 GQASGDGAR

-143 PENDVAAEL
+143 PENDVAAAL
-152 VLGNDT
+152 VLGNGAT
-158 TEDLRE
+158 KDLRE

-186 SLGESTEPR
+186 SLADSTEPR

-216 DGSSVESDYPSS
+216 DGPSVESDYPSS
-228 LMGVIALLR
+228 MMGVIALLR
-237 QALYDAQWYGAA
+237 QALYDAQWYEAA
-249 EAYYADEPTME
+249 LAYYADEPATE
-260 RPALNLSL
+260 RPAANLSL

-287 ELDYQRALNIGDE
+287 ELDYQRALNIQDE
-300 FNLDVV
+300 FDLDIV

-318 LFAASGVGIIIPLDF
+318 LLAASEVGIVIPLDF
-333 PDAPQVDTPD
+333 PDAPRVDTPD

-366 EEAGV
+366 GEAGV
-371 SFAFTSDGLGSP
+371 SFAFTSDGLDNPGS
-383 GNEFWANVRSA
+383 EFWANVRSA
-394 VERGLHEDTALAALT
+394 VERGLDEDIALAALT

-433 VVADGNLFAA
+433 VVADGDLFAV

-449 ELMVV
+449 ELVV
-454 DGMPYE
+454 IDGMPYE

-471 LWRATWPGGSGDW
+471 LWRATWPGGTGDW

-495 TVNDEEYQGR
+495 TVGEEEYRGR
-505 AEGDELILLPSAE
+505 VEGDELILLPSAE
-518 VFGGDDALAR
+518 VFGGGQALAR
-528 LSAYHYAGTVEGI
+528 LSAYHNAGTVEGL

-553 AVRIGDLPEQPEGGP
+553 AVRIGDLPEEPEGDP
-568 DADADEV
+568 DADDEE
-575 ADNEEN
+575 D
-581 AEDGLDGSDS
+581 AEDVLNAADS
-591 AGVEDEPDEPDIPP
+591 ADVEGEPDEPDIPP

-610 FPAGAYGATEPPPQ
+610 YPAGAYGATEPPPQ
-624 ADSLLIRGATIWT
+624 ADSLLVRGATIWT
-637 SGPQGRIDD
+637 GGPQGRIDG

-652 GDRIEAVGRD
+652 GDRIEAVGQN
-662 LEAPRDAIVMDAA
+662 LEAPRDATVMDAA
-675 GKHVTAGLIDSH
+675 GKHVTAGLIDAH
-687 SHSAVSRSVNESGS
+687 SHSAISRSVNESGS
-701 VVTLEVRIADVL
+701 AVTLEVRVADVL

-727 LTAALLLHGSANP
+727 LTTALLLHGSANP

-761 DGAPPGVKFALG
+761 DGAAPAVKFALG
-773 ENVKQSNWGDAY
+773 ENVKQSNWGDSY

-809 YGREMDQASRRGPP
+809 YGRDMDQASRRGPP
-823 VRRNLR
+823 VRRSLR
-829 LDAALEILD
+829 LDAALEILN
-838 GERLIH
+838 GQRLVH

-862 FELEVAAF
+862 FDLDVAAF

-931 RRLNTEASKAVK
+931 RRLNTEAAKAVK
-943 YGGVSEEEALAFVT
+943 YGGLSEEAALEFVT

-975 DKDADFVIWSGH
+975 NKDADFVIWSGH

-1014 RRQTAVERSRLIQ
+1014 RRQIAAERSRLIQ

-1034 NGGNGSGG
+1034 NGGSGSDGG
-1042 DGEGSGR
+1042 GEGSGS
-1049 GGDGSGR
+1049 GTDGPSR
-1056 GGRGDPP
+1056 GGRGGPP
-1063 TDLYSACIEL
+1063 TDLYSTCVEL
-1073 YGCIEEAHP
+1073 YGCMEEEAHP

>member
-1 MNTNIRG
+1 MNTKHRG
-8 KAIVVVAGLVL
+8 KAIVVIAGLVL
-19 AGTAAAQQRTTPAFG
+19 TGSIAAQQRTTPAFG
-34 LHENTPRVHAFTGAR
+34 LHENTPRVHAFTGAN
-49 VIVAPGVMLEGG
+49 VVVAPGTTLEDG
-61 TVVVRDGIIEAVGES
+61 TVIIRDGIIEAVGEA

-96 FIDPMTEVGLPDAM
+96 FIDAMTEVGLPEGM
-110 ASPSS
+110 TSPST
-115 GRGGGGGASAAP
+115 GRGGGGGAAAAP
-127 GPASGDGAR
+127 GQASGDGAR

-143 PENDVAAEL
+143 PENDVAAAL
-152 VLGNDT
+152 VLGNGAT
-158 TEDLRE
+158 KDLRE

-186 SLGESTEPR
+186 SLADSTEPR

-216 DGSSVESDYPSS
+216 DGPSVESDYPSS
-228 LMGVIALLR
+228 MMGVIALLR
-237 QALYDAQWYGAA
+237 QALYDAQWYEAA
-249 EAYYADEPTME
+249 LAYYADEPATE
-260 RPALNLSL
+260 RPAANLSL

-287 ELDYQRALNIGDE
+287 ELDYQRALNIQDE
-300 FNLDVV
+300 FDLDIV

-318 LFAASGVGIIIPLDF
+318 LLAASEVGIVIPLDF
-333 PDAPQVDTPD
+333 PDAPRVDTPD

-366 EEAGV
+366 GEAGV
-371 SFAFTSDGLGSP
+371 SFAFTSDGLDNPGS
-383 GNEFWANVRSA
+383 EFWANVRSA
-394 VERGLHEDTALAALT
+394 VERGLDEDIALAALT

-433 VVADGNLFAA
+433 VVADGDLFAV

-449 ELMVV
+449 ELVV
-454 DGMPYE
+454 IDGMPYE

-471 LWRATWPGGSGDW
+471 LWRATWPGGTGDW

-495 TVNDEEYQGR
+495 TVGEEEYRGR
-505 AEGDELILLPSAE
+505 VEGDELILLPSAE
-518 VFGGDDALAR
+518 VFGGGQALAR
-528 LSAYHYAGTVEGI
+528 LSAYHNAGTVEGL

-553 AVRIGDLPEQPEGGP
+553 AVRIGDLPEEPEGDP
-568 DADADEV
+568 DADDEE
-575 ADNEEN
+575 D
-581 AEDGLDGSDS
+581 AEDVLNAADS
-591 AGVEDEPDEPDIPP
+591 ADVEGEPDEPDIPP

-610 FPAGAYGATEPPPQ
+610 YPAGAYGATEPPPQ
-624 ADSLLIRGATIWT
+624 ADSLLVRGATIWT
-637 SGPQGRIDD
+637 GGPQGRIDG

-652 GDRIEAVGRD
+652 GDRIEAVGQN
-662 LEAPRDAIVMDAA
+662 LEAPRDATVMDAA
-675 GKHVTAGLIDSH
+675 GKHVTAGLIDAH
-687 SHSAVSRSVNESGS
+687 SHSAISRSVNESGS
-701 VVTLEVRIADVL
+701 AVTLEVRVADVL

-727 LTAALLLHGSANP
+727 LTTALLLHGSANP
-740 MGGQAQVVKLRWGE
+740 MGGQAQVVKLRWGA

-761 DGAPPGVKFALG
+761 DGAALAVKFALG
-773 ENVKQSNWGDAY
+773 ENVKQSNWGDSY

-809 YGREMDQASRRGPP
+809 YGRDMDQASRRGPP

-829 LDAALEILD
+829 LDAALEILN
-838 GERLIH
+838 GQRLVH

-862 FELEVAAF
+862 FDLDVAAF

-931 RRLNTEASKAVK
+931 RRLNTEAAKAVK
-943 YGGVSEEEALAFVT
+943 YGGLSEEAALEFVT

-975 DKDADFVIWSGH
+975 NKDADFVIWSGH

-1014 RRQTAVERSRLIQ
+1014 RKQIASERSRLIQ
-1027 KALATRL
+1027 KVLATRL
-1034 NGGNGSGG
+1034 NGGNGSDGG
-1042 DGEGSGR
+1042 
-1049 GGDGSGR
+1049 GGGSGR
-1056 GGRGDPP
+1056 GGRGGPP
-1063 TDLYSACIEL
+1063 TDLYSTCVEL
-1073 YGCIEEAHP
+1073 YGCMEEEAHP